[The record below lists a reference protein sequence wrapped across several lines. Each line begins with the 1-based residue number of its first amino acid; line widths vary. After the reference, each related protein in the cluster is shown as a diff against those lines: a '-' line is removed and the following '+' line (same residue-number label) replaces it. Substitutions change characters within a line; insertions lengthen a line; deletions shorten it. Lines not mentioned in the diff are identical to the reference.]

1 MPNEIIL
8 LFYDFLSFLNQY
20 QIPIMLLLSLNQYIM
35 NLIQTIIIAIIE
47 GITEYLPVSST
58 GHMIIASSFMRIAS
72 DDFTKLFTI
81 VIQLGAILSVVVL
94 YWKRFF
100 QSLDF
105 YFKLFV
111 AFLPAVVLGLLLNDV
126 IDSLLESPITVAI
139 SLIIGGFILLK
150 VDDWFKSNEVEDP
163 NNPEAHTHISY
174 LTALKIGFFQCLAMI
189 PGTSRSG
196 ASIVGGMTQK
206 VNRKT
211 AAEFSFFLAVP
222 TMFGATAKKT
232 YDFYEAGFEL
242 TSQQLNYLILGN
254 IIAFVVALVAIK
266 SFIDYL
272 SRKGFKIFGY
282 YRIVLGIALII
293 IHLFIYPLSV

>member
-1 MPNEIIL
+1 MNTLQAIIL
-8 LFYDFLSFLNQY
+8 
-20 QIPIMLLLSLNQYIM
+20 
-35 NLIQTIIIAIIE
+35 AIIE

-100 QSLDF
+100 QSFDF
-105 YFKLFV
+105 YFKLLV
-111 AFLPAVVLGLLLNDV
+111 AFIPAVVLGLLLNDV
-126 IDSLLESPITVAI
+126 IDNLLESPVTVAI
-139 SLIIGGFILLK
+139 SLILGGFVLLK
-150 VDDWFKSNEVEDP
+150 VDDWFQSNEIDDP
-163 NNPEAHTHISY
+163 QNPTAHTNISY
-174 LTALKIGFFQCLAMI
+174 ATALKIGFFQCLAMI

-206 VNRKT
+206 INRKT

-222 TMFGATAKKT
+222 TMFGATAKKL
-232 YDFYEAGFEL
+232 YDYYKAGFEL
-242 TSQQLNYLILGN
+242 SSDQINYLIIGN
-254 IIAFVVALVAIK
+254 VIAFVVALLAIK

-272 SRKGFKIFGY
+272 SKKGFKIFGY
-282 YRIVLGIALII
+282 YRIILGVSLLV
-293 IHLFIYPLSV
+293 IHFFIFRLSV

>member
-1 MPNEIIL
+1 MTYLYAIIL
-8 LFYDFLSFLNQY
+8 
-20 QIPIMLLLSLNQYIM
+20 
-35 NLIQTIIIAIIE
+35 AIIE

-58 GHMIIASSFMRIAS
+58 GHMIIASSFMKIAS

-100 QSLDF
+100 QSFDF
-105 YFKLFV
+105 YFKLLV
-111 AFLPAVVLGLLLNDV
+111 AFIPAVILGLLFNDL
-126 IDSLLESPITVAI
+126 IDELLESPVTVAI

-150 VDDWFKSNEVEDP
+150 VDDWFKANEEFDK
-163 NNPEAHTHISY
+163 NNPTAHTQISY
-174 LTALKIGFFQCLAMI
+174 ATAFKIGVFQCLAMI

-206 VNRKT
+206 INRKT

-222 TMFGATAKKT
+222 TMFGATAKKL
-232 YDFYEAGFEL
+232 YDYYNAGFEL
-242 TSQQLNYLILGN
+242 SSLQINYLIIGN
-254 IIAFVVALVAIK
+254 IIAFIVALIAIK

-272 SRKGFKIFGY
+272 SKKGFKIFGY
-282 YRIVLGIALII
+282 YRITLGIILLII
-293 IHLFIYPLSV
+293 HFTIFKLSV